1 MVRLLEIRNF
11 FFEGRQIVLNAL
23 IACSGLLLGLVLH
36 IRDDVL
42 ADLDICPLQLQSLCI
57 DFEEQR
63 LNFIGIVRGVKIALE
78 LLSGLLEIECIADKH
93 LFKLAFKSRSPSHS
107 SKVFDHST
115 FSVRL

>member
-11 FFEGRQIVLNAL
+11 FFEGRQIVFNAL

-63 LNFIGIVRGVKIALE
+63 LNFIRIVRRV
-78 LLSGLLEIECIADKH
+78 
-93 LFKLAFKSRSPSHS
+93 
-107 SKVFDHST
+107 
-115 FSVRL
+115 